1 MHVYFA
7 FVKSDRQSACRVT
20 KVVECCG
27 AKQGKKKKTANC
39 KHTGWKA
46 NRKQTEVKANRKQ
59 TGVKANRKQTAL
71 KANRGPRVKRLVY
84 SSNANPNP
92 KF

>member
-1 MHVYFA
+1 MEPN
-7 FVKSDRQSACRVT
+7 K
-20 KVVECCG
+20 
-27 AKQGKKKKTANC
+27 KKKKTANC

>member
-7 FVKSDRQSACRVT
+7 FVKSDRQSACRAT

-27 AKQGKKKKTANC
+27 AKQGKKKTANC
-39 KHTGWKA
+39 KHNGWKA

>member
-1 MHVYFA
+1 MEPN
-7 FVKSDRQSACRVT
+7 K
-20 KVVECCG
+20 E
-27 AKQGKKKKTANC
+27 KKKTANC

-46 NRKQTEVKANRKQ
+46 NRKQTELKANRKQ

>member
-1 MHVYFA
+1 MHVYFV

-20 KVVECCG
+20 KVVECSG
-27 AKQGKKKKTANC
+27 AKQGKKTANC

-46 NRKQTEVKANRKQ
+46 NRKQTR
-59 TGVKANRKQTAL
+59 VKANRKQTAL
-71 KANRGPRVKRLVY
+71 KANRGPWVKRLVY

>member
-1 MHVYFA
+1 MHVKFA
-7 FVKSDRQSACRVT
+7 FVKSDRQSACYVT

-27 AKQGKKKKTANC
+27 AKQGKKTANC

-46 NRKQTEVKANRKQ
+46 NRKQTGVKSNSKQ
-59 TGVKANRKQTAL
+59 TVL
-71 KANRGPRVKRLVY
+71 KANHGPRVKRLVY
-84 SSNANPNP
+84 SSNADPNP